1 MAEAA
6 VAVGDES
13 MVDRLRAA
21 LLPYAGLGAVTA
33 GAVDFAGAVDHYLG
47 LCAHHLGDTADAI
60 DRFERAADTER
71 RVGAP
76 AWAHRSEAELAR
88 LGATPRSLRTAAELG
103 TFRCE
108 AGVWELRFAGRTA
121 RVKDAKGLHDLAAL
135 LAYPRARVPVGAL
148 AGVAGGAPITAEAAL
163 GADPVLD
170 ERARASYRARIAEL
184 EHDLSEAEAH
194 NDLERIARAQWERD
208 LVIEELSAAAGLG
221 GRTRQLGSG
230 IERARKA
237 VTGRIRDAMRHIAE
251 VHPELGEHLDESV
264 STGTTCCYD
273 PSQPVAWQL

>member
-1 MAEAA
+1 
-6 VAVGDES
+6 VCGWRRRRHDKPG
-13 MVDRLRAA
+13 RACRPEPP
-21 LLPYAGLGAVTA
+21 L
-33 GAVDFAGAVDHYLG
+33 
-47 LCAHHLGDTADAI
+47 
-60 DRFERAADTER
+60 AADET
-71 RVGAP
+71 
-76 AWAHRSEAELAR
+76 
-88 LGATPRSLRTAAELG
+88 AT
-103 TFRCE
+103 
-108 AGVWELRFAGRTA
+108 
-121 RVKDAKGLHDLAAL
+121 
-135 LAYPRARVPVGAL
+135 
-148 AGVAGGAPITAEAAL
+148 